1 MEQFLVPQFIE
12 VEPKIIG
19 PITARQFIICLI
31 GAGFLFLAYKLADFS
46 LFVLLAFIIIII
58 TFLFAFIPINGR
70 PFHYFLLNLIQ
81 TFKKPSLR
89 IWYKEKEKEKEL
101 KQIEKK
107 KEIIQV
113 VEPKKRLPS
122 SRLTE
127 LSLIVDTGGSYREE
141 R

>member
-19 PITARQFIICLI
+19 FITARQFIICLV

-46 LFVLLAFIIIII
+46 LFILLGIIIVII

-81 TFKKPSLR
+81 TLKKPSLR
-89 IWYKEKEKEKEL
+89 VWYKEKEKEKEL
-101 KQIEKK
+101 KPKEEK
-107 KEIIQV
+107 KEIIRA
-113 VEPKKRLPS
+113 VEPKRQLPP
-122 SRLTE
+122 SRLSE

-141 R
+141 K